1 MALLVING
9 VSVQTP
15 KIYNPGHMDI
25 TNAER
30 NAQGDMLIDLI
41 SRKRKLE
48 LEWVN
53 ISDIEVRKIMNA
65 IDPITFNVKYYD
77 PQYGITTRTF
87 YKGDRTLGMYMFND
101 GEPIYSSFKVNLIE
115 Q

>member
-1 MALLVING
+1 MLTING
-9 VSVQTP
+9 VKVQAP
-15 KIYNPGHMDI
+15 KVFNPAHMDI

-53 ISDIEVRKIMNA
+53 IKDTEVKKLINA
-65 IDPITFNVKYYD
+65 MDPIIFNVTYPD
-77 PQYGITTRTF
+77 PKEGKVTKTF
-87 YKGDRTLGMYMFND
+87 YKGDRTWGMYMYNNGD
-101 GEPIYSSFKVNLIE
+101 PIWSSFKVNLIE